1 VSAPYLYPRHLA
13 GGHASP
19 QQRWQEGALGRCST
33 FRSVWETS
41 APIGSLTEQQLFTKN
56 REVLQDWEERQPRD
70 GNPVAAKKRRTDLES
85 DIIIEKNALQRLVET
100 AAANACRGFIGPAAT
115 GSSVDDIRSLRDE
128 VMENIARV
136 QT

>member
-1 VSAPYLYPRHLA
+1 VHTIFIRGISLA
-13 GGHASP
+13 GMPARS
-19 QQRWQEGALGRCST
+19 EGGKRVRLGGIPPSGAY
-33 FRSVWETS
+33 VETS
-41 APIGSLTEQQLFTKN
+41 APVGSLTEQQLFTKN
-56 REVLQDWEERQPRD
+56 REILQDWKERQLRD
-70 GNPVAAKKRRTDLES
+70 GDSVATKKGRTDLES
-85 DIIIEKNALQRLVET
+85 DIIIEENALQRLVGT